1 MSSMSKK
8 QPISTLML
16 PAKVD
21 SVSATDV
28 EGMLMAALRPGA
40 RVIVDGSQVAY
51 MSAAG
56 VRTFASVLHQAANVQ
71 ARIVFCRFAG
81 AAWDCLL
88 VSGFSELLEIAGTAE
103 EASARL
109 EREPR
114 LSAGESLHPRRTAG

>member
-1 MSSMSKK
+1 MSSMSRN
-8 QPISTLML
+8 QPISTVML

-21 SVSATDV
+21 SVTATGV
-28 EGMLMAALRPGA
+28 GEMLLAALRPGA
-40 RVIVDGSQVAY
+40 RVIVDGSQVVY

-56 VRTFASVLHQAANVQ
+56 VRTFASVLHQAANMQ

-103 EASARL
+103 EAAARL

-114 LSAGESLHPRRTAG
+114 LSTGESLPRR

>member
-1 MSSMSKK
+1 MSSMNKK
-8 QPISTLML
+8 QPITTLML

-21 SVSATDV
+21 SVTATTV
-28 EGMLMAALRPGA
+28 EETLLAALRPGA
-40 RVIVDGSQVAY
+40 RLIVDGSLVAY

-88 VSGFSELLEIAGTAE
+88 VSGFSELLEIARTAE
-103 EASARL
+103 EAAARL

-114 LSAGESLHPRRTAG
+114 LSGGESLHRRGTAG

>member
-8 QPISTLML
+8 QPISTLIL

-28 EGMLMAALRPGA
+28 EAMLMAALRPGA
-40 RVIVDGSQVAY
+40 RVIVDGSQVVY

-71 ARIVFCRFAG
+71 ARVVFCRFAG

-103 EASARL
+103 EATARL

-114 LSAGESLHPRRTAG
+114 LSTRESLHPRRTAG

>member
-1 MSSMSKK
+1 MSSMSRN
-8 QPISTLML
+8 QPISTVML

-21 SVSATDV
+21 SVTATGV
-28 EGMLMAALRPGA
+28 GETLLAALRPGA
-40 RVIVDGSQVAY
+40 RVIVDGSQVVY

-56 VRTFASVLHQAANVQ
+56 VRTFASVLHQAASMQ

-103 EASARL
+103 EATARL

-114 LSAGESLHPRRTAG
+114 LSTGESLHPRRTTG